1 MRLALSRQSR
11 QNSPPFSA
19 PPVSTPSDRLTF
31 REKFAYGL
39 GDTASNFYFAL
50 FNSFLVYY
58 YTDVFGLESAA
69 AGTIAGVVPFA
80 VAMLNPVVGMVAD
93 RTESRW
99 GKFRP
104 YILWGAIPYGAF
116 GYLMFSN
123 PALSAGGKLIF
134 AYATYGLTLMAYLAI
149 NTPYSALMGVMS
161 PSSDDRT
168 SLSAYRFACAFTGGL
183 LIGTYV
189 PWLKDHFGST
199 EADSFK
205 NMMALFAIV
214 SVGMFLYTFFNT
226 RERVKAPVNAQQS
239 IWTDVRDLAGNV
251 PWLILFFAAFLT
263 LANVGLRSGATI
275 YYFKY
280 IVGENALQ
288 GFDELLGPVAR
299 VLKFLKVGASGLGL
313 YNFVGGLAFIIGSLT
328 TKLFLKFFA
337 RRPLM
342 IWLTILNALAMAAFY
357 VVDPHNLPLLIGLNI
372 FAAFV
377 AGPTPAIVW
386 SFYADTA
393 DYGEWKFG
401 RRSTGLVFSAAV
413 LAQKVGLAIG
423 TAMLGWLLH
432 YYGYVANAV
441 QTPRAIFGIHIVFAV
456 LPGAFA
462 LLSGLAIFFYRLDDK
477 TVKQMESEL
486 AARKGTPAPTAS

>member
-1 MRLALSRQSR
+1 MSASKNPLS
-11 QNSPPFSA
+11 
-19 PPVSTPSDRLTF
+19 F

-50 FNSFLVYY
+50 FNGFLVYY
-58 YTDVFGLESAA
+58 YTDVFGLSSSA

-80 VAMLNPVVGMVAD
+80 VAMLNPLVGMLAD
-93 RTESRW
+93 RTQSRW

-104 YILWGAIPYGAF
+104 YILWGAIPYGIF

-123 PALSAGGKLIF
+123 PTLGPSAKLAF

-189 PWLKDHFGST
+189 PWLKDHFGAT
-199 EADSFK
+199 EAESFRH
-205 NMMALFAIV
+205 MMALFAVV

-226 RERVKAPVNAQQS
+226 RERVQSPVNASQS
-239 IWTDVRDLAGNV
+239 IWTDIRDLAGNV

-299 VLKFLKVGASGLGL
+299 GLRFLKVGASGLGL

-328 TKLFLKFFA
+328 TKLFLRFFP

-357 VVDPHNLPLLIGLNI
+357 VVDPHNLPVLIGLNL

-393 DYGEWKFG
+393 DFGEWKFG

-423 TAMLGWLLH
+423 TALLGWLLDF
-432 YYGYVANAV
+432 YGYVPNAV
-441 QTPRAIFGIHIVFAV
+441 QTPRAIHGIHVVFAV

-462 LLSGLAIFFYRLDDK
+462 LLSGLAIFFYRLDDR
-477 TVKQMESEL
+477 TVKQMETEL
-486 AARKGTPAPTAS
+486 AARKAANPPASACAS

>member
-1 MRLALSRQSR
+1 VS
-11 QNSPPFSA
+11 SA
-19 PPVSTPSDRLTF
+19 PERLSF

-50 FNSFLVYY
+50 FNGFLVYY
-58 YTDVFGLESAA
+58 YTDVFGLESSA
-69 AGTIAGVVPFA
+69 AGSIAGIVPLA
-80 VAMLNPVVGMVAD
+80 VAILNPVVGMLAD
-93 RTESRW
+93 RTTSRW

-104 YILWGAIPYGAF
+104 YLLWGALPYGVF

-123 PALSAGGKLIF
+123 PSLSPTAKLTF
-134 AYATYGLTLMAYLAI
+134 AYATYGFTLLAYLAI

-189 PWLKDHFGST
+189 PWLKDHFGAT
-199 EADSFK
+199 EADSFR
-205 NMMALFAIV
+205 NLMLLFAII
-214 SVGMFLYTFFNT
+214 SVAMFLYTFWNT
-226 RERVKAPVNAQQS
+226 RERVAAPVNAQQS
-239 IWTDVRDLAGNV
+239 IWTDIRDLSSNG
-251 PWLILFFAAFLT
+251 PWLVLFFAAFLT
-263 LANVGLRSGATI
+263 LANVGLRSGATV

-280 IVGENALQ
+280 IVGDDALR
-288 GFDELLGPVAR
+288 GFDQLFGPFAR
-299 VLKFLKVGASGLGL
+299 VLGFLKISASGLGL
-313 YNFVGGLAFIIGSLT
+313 YNFAGGFAFIVGSLC
-328 TKLFLKFFA
+328 TKIFLRFFP

-357 VVDPHNLPLLIGLNI
+357 VVDPHNLVALAALNI
-372 FAAFV
+372 FASFV

-393 DYGEWKFG
+393 DFGEWKFG

-413 LAQKVGLAIG
+413 LAQKVGLALG
-423 TAMLGWLLH
+423 TALLGWLLS
-432 YYGYVANAV
+432 YYGYVANVA
-441 QTPRAIFGIHIVFAV
+441 QTPRAISGIYVVFAV

-462 LLSGLAIFFYRLDDK
+462 LLSGFAIFFYKLDDS
-477 TVKQMESEL
+477 TVKQIERDL
-486 AARKGTPAPTAS
+486 AARKAAAEPVEVTIKKFFS